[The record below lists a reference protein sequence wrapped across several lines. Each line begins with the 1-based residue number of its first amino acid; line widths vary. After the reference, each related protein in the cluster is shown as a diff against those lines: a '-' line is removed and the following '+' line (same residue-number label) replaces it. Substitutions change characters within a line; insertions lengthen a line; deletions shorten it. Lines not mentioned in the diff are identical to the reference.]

1 MLPHTCKQYIFLSYD
16 KSFSVLYVSFDEA
29 LSHANAKML
38 RKEFPISHFIG
49 RFQVTPWQG
58 KG

>member
-1 MLPHTCKQYIFLSYD
+1 MDQ
-16 KSFSVLYVSFDEA
+16 VLMEA

-38 RKEFPISHFIG
+38 KNFKFHTFIG